1 MFVTVALIGP
11 NACSW
16 PVSHLWSV
24 LSAPRAPVTGSRL
37 MASVENRG
45 SDDRSG
51 KIHVGA
57 SKIWL
62 CDPSVQLWMLKIII
76 SKFQNRPETEYCDE
90 ASLTVFSC
98 LNQIDLLNNW
108 KMTERCPTV
117 CVKTLLCSHT
127 GQERVCLLLKMSTL
141 TTFCIFCSTSGE
153 IWSPS
158 CFYSI
163 SANQKLFLT
172 SINKTSSKPECCYV
186 GCFNCAVSLMPLGAR
201 DLLRWWTVTGCNQM
215 FDLKNNL

>member
-45 SDDRSG
+45 SDDCSG
-51 KIHVGA
+51 QIHVGT

-62 CDPSVQLWMLKIII
+62 CDPSVQMWMLKFII
-76 SKFQNRPETEYCDE
+76 SKFHFTGLCPQWPKIEYCNE

-98 LNQIDLLNNW
+98 LNQIDLSNNW
-108 KMTERCPTV
+108 KMTERCPIV
-117 CVKTLLCSHT
+117 CVKTLFLSHWSGKGLFT
-127 GQERVCLLLKMSTL
+127 LKDVYINNILHLLLNFRWNLISLLLLFYICKLETL
-141 TTFCIFCSTSGE
+141 
-153 IWSPS
+153 PH
-158 CFYSI
+158 
-163 SANQKLFLT
+163 
-172 SINKTSSKPECCYV
+172 
-186 GCFNCAVSLMPLGAR
+186 FNL
-201 DLLRWWTVTGCNQM
+201 QY
-215 FDLKNNL
+215 